1 MGQSVATIIVEP
13 RLLVREALMLLF
25 GSHSYQVVR
34 GVETAAEI
42 TSASFAGG
50 EPKLVILGALAATD
64 AVKAAGDLRGLW
76 RETKILLLFEHASAA
91 DLQLIVASEIDGC
104 VPLYVS
110 PDTLIGTLDLI
121 VLKNL
126 RILVTGLIGNS
137 ATGRARSDGAADE
150 PIPTWN
156 AVLSHPAADVRISL
170 ARVPISHADPSSAL
184 GSLAAETVT
193 DAAVHLDSHLRNGQG
208 LSEREGQILKGLMK
222 GHSNKVI
229 ARMCDVTEA
238 TIKVHMKSILR
249 KIRVANRTQAAI
261 WAFEH
266 QYGHEFVHQTG
277 NGVIGCERAP

>member
-1 MGQSVATIIVEP
+1 
-13 RLLVREALMLLF
+13 
-25 GSHSYQVVR
+25 
-34 GVETAAEI
+34 
-42 TSASFAGG
+42 
-50 EPKLVILGALAATD
+50 
-64 AVKAAGDLRGLW
+64 
-76 RETKILLLFEHASAA
+76 
-91 DLQLIVASEIDGC
+91 
-104 VPLYVS
+104 VS

-137 ATGRARSDGAADE
+137 VTGRARSDGAADE
-150 PIPTWN
+150 PASTWN
-156 AVLSHPAADVRISL
+156 AVLSRSGHDAKISL
-170 ARVPISHADPSSAL
+170 AMAPMSSVVPSSAL
-184 GSLAAETVT
+184 ASFGLRSATDIAAHV
-193 DAAVHLDSHLRNGQG
+193 DPQLRSGG

-266 QYGHEFVHQTG
+266 QYGHDFVHQAS
-277 NGVIGCERAP
+277 NGVTACEPAP